1 MHLITNAAVYSSLLA
16 RLQRLTPDASRR
28 GGGTLAAPEMQR
40 HLIDSV
46 RAVTGAR
53 VASARESWTSRVIL
67 KFFALYVPL
76 PWPKGFPTRPEL
88 DPSGGGT
95 CTSITTCD
103 SSDFSRLEQSNL
115 AASLRQR
122 PKPVVAHTSTGA
134 SVRSGIMRELCLF
147 ARFQRETTPA
157 SPANPLPRSNIDAG
171 SGVAIP
177 V

>member
-1 MHLITNAAVYSSLLA
+1 
-16 RLQRLTPDASRR
+16 
-28 GGGTLAAPEMQR
+28 MQR

-88 DPSGGGT
+88 DPRRGGGT